1 LLDGIV
7 PEEGS
12 GSIRAAALALPIMPA
27 TGQAGDRPPG
37 HAMAAVKAMLHAV
50 T

>member
-27 TGQAGDRPPG
+27 TGVDRPPG